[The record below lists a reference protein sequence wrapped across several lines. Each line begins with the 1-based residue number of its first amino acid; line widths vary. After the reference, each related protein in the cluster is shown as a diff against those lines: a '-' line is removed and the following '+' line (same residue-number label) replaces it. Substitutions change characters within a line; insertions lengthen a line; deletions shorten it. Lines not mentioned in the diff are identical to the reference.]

1 MSAIKRQ
8 YIFGILFIGVGIYH
22 LTIGAYLEFSLYAVA
37 GLSFIVNA
45 LTLEP
50 KLEAHK
56 KTLVTVS
63 WTLIITTGILFL
75 YLVQFRWF

>member
-1 MSAIKRQ
+1 MNATVRQ
-8 YIFGILFIGVGIYH
+8 YLFGLIFIGVSIYY
-22 LTIGAYLEFSLYAVA
+22 LTIKSYLESSLYAVA
-37 GLSFIVNA
+37 GLSFIANA

-56 KTLVTVS
+56 KLLVMVS
-63 WTLIITTGILFL
+63 WTLIIITGLLFL